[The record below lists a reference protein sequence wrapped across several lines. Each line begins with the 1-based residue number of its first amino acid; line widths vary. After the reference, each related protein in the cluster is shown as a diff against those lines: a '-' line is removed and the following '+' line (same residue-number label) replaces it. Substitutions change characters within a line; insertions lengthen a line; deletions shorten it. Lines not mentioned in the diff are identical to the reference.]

1 MIRKLFISCFVL
13 LLMATSVSAYDRIEH
28 VTAEWPLLTV
38 EYRSKSS
45 TVDDVCMTISGIDKV
60 IQPQKIE
67 RKEVPNRQNLLV
79 AVDTGRKLTP
89 EYLSAIKKAL
99 KGYLEGGATADEIAI
114 LSFHQT
120 VQLHSAFTSDKEQLF
135 NAVKRLRKSE
145 ADSDLL
151 GTVDFAVSLL
161 QQHEGHKGLL
171 VITDGRDAG
180 SDSAIASV
188 IDKAIEKGVV
198 INVLCLSG
206 RYGIAF
212 DSLKKLA
219 EETGGFFEENSD
231 PDLVS
236 PNLISNLSRCRSP
249 FSVYKIVFDLSGV
262 QFSDAGNTEC
272 VLTEKYEGEE
282 INADFSV
289 NIPKS
294 EIKNE
299 EIIVNSVNN
308 HLQSVKQYVTK
319 YMNNKIYMY
328 ASIACAAFII
338 LILVY
343 VFWRRTKRLKYE
355 NQPALPE
362 QEEFSNFVIDF
373 QAIGMT
379 FPLPYGRVTIGKSR
393 DNAIILQDPTV
404 SRHHGAIEVTRDA
417 LLIED
422 LKSTNGIF
430 VNKVRILKP
439 MQLKPGDAVS
449 FGKTEAVIRKR

>member
-1 MIRKLFISCFVL
+1 MFRKLFISCFVL
-13 LLMATSVSAYDRIEH
+13 LLMATSVFAYDRIEH
-28 VTAEWPLLTV
+28 VTAEWPLLTI
-38 EYRSKSS
+38 EYIGYSS
-45 TVDDVCMTISGIDKV
+45 SVDDVRMTISGIDTD

-79 AVDTGRKLTP
+79 AVDTGRNLTP

-99 KGYLEGGATADEIAI
+99 KGYLEGATADEIAI

-120 VQLHSAFTSDKEQLF
+120 VQLHSAFTSDKEQLR
-135 NAVKRLRKSE
+135 NAVKLLRKSE
-145 ADSDLL
+145 ADSALL
-151 GTVDFAVSLL
+151 STVDFAVSLL

-171 VITDGRDAG
+171 VITDGRDVG

-198 INVLCLSG
+198 INVLCLCG

-219 EETGGFFEENSD
+219 KETGGFFEENSD

-249 FSVYKIVFDLSGV
+249 FSVCKMVFDLSGV
-262 QFSDAGNTEC
+262 QFSNAGNTEC

-282 INADFSV
+282 ITSDFSV

-294 EIKNE
+294 TIKNE
-299 EIIVNSVNN
+299 EIVVNSVNN

-319 YMNNKIYMY
+319 LMNNKIYMY
-328 ASIACAAFII
+328 ATIACAAFII

-343 VFWRRTKRLKYE
+343 VFWRRTRRLKYE

-430 VNKVRILKP
+430 VNKVRISKP